1 MKVSV
6 NKGVESV
13 EIKNKFLEVTYFLGF
28 KNWIDLSNIKYVI
41 TDDRIIYQEGL

>member
-6 NKGVESV
+6 NKDVENV
-13 EIKNKFLEVTYFLGF
+13 EIKNKFLEVTYFKGF
-28 KNWIDLSNIKYVI
+28 KNWIDLPNIKYVI